1 MKQPSLLFIMLIVNN
16 FYVLECEE
24 YERQILGTTNA
35 LSLVGTNPEV
45 ITITNQKCKTTNHLV
60 VGGIDA
66 SPGEFPHMIAL
77 GIKASDGSFIF
88 SCGGTLIA
96 PEWVLTA
103 AHCTYGPRYYFILF
117 IMLSF

>member
-1 MKQPSLLFIMLIVNN
+1 MLIVNN

-24 YERQILGTTNA
+24 YGRQILGTINA

-45 ITITNQKCKTTNHLV
+45 ITINNQNCKIPKHLV
-60 VGGIDA
+60 IGGTDT
-66 SPGEFPHMIAL
+66 SPGELPHMIAL
-77 GIKASDGSFIF
+77 GIKALDGSFIL

-117 IMLSF
+117 IILSF

>member
-1 MKQPSLLFIMLIVNN
+1 MLIVNN

-24 YERQILGTTNA
+24 YGRQILGTINA

-77 GIKASDGSFIF
+77 GIKALDGSFIF